1 MQNLQVP
8 PADGGA
14 NPTPPLQFQK
24 TDFELTIP
32 SLWLEEIPLEIAAEF
47 VLRHHYSKVMP
58 KQTKLVLGLHK
69 GKEGPLVGVITFGWG
84 VRPQETIRRL
94 FPSLKTK
101 DYFEIGKMCV
111 HDSEPKNTESRL
123 LSLAMNWIKKNRPG
137 IKLIFTWADALWGKP
152 GYVYQAANF
161 YYGGFIWTDVYM
173 DAEGRRF
180 HPRQLP
186 AKLRAEGFSKEDIIK
201 KGWGAK
207 NDIGCRRPSK
217 KQLVERG
224 WKHVFGMQFRYIYFL
239 VSDKEKKA
247 LIADSAHARTIKY
260 ISTLSQRAFDKD
272 SGKKVLKRANI
283 EKTVKKPSI
292 VWQRPSKKGEKIY
305 PKMEDMRWKIDDGK
319 DKNGKSS
326 KPTHSTKPE
335 FGEAFDPN
343 RL

>member
-1 MQNLQVP
+1 MVERPVQQE
-8 PADGGA
+8 DGGSS
-14 NPTPPLQFQK
+14 PTPPLQFQK
-24 TDFELTIP
+24 TDSELKSP
-32 SLWLEEIPLEIAAEF
+32 SLWLEEISLECAAEF
-47 VLRHHYSKVMP
+47 VLHHHYSKVMP

-84 VRPQETIRRL
+84 VRPQDTIRRL
-94 FPSLKTK
+94 FPSLKAK
-101 DYFEIGKMCV
+101 DYLEIGKMCV

-123 LSLAMNWIKKNRPG
+123 LALSMKWVKKNRPE

-173 DAEGRRF
+173 DKENRRF

-186 AKLRAEGFSKEDIIK
+186 AKLRAEGFSNADIIE

-207 NDIGCRRPSK
+207 NDMGCCRPSK

-224 WKHVFGMQFRYIYFL
+224 WKHVFGMQFRYAYFL
-239 VSDKEKKA
+239 TNDEERDS
-247 LIADSAHARTIKY
+247 LIADSANARIIKY
-260 ISTLSQRAFDKD
+260 TSTSSKRVFDETL
-272 SGKKVLKRANI
+272 GKKILKRSDV
-283 EKTVKKPSI
+283 EKTVKKPAVFWI
-292 VWQRPSKKGEKIY
+292 RPTKGSKDLY
-305 PKMEDMRWKIDDGK
+305 PKANDMRWKIDDGREQ
-319 DKNGKSS
+319 NGETS
-326 KPTHSTKPE
+326 KPVQCAKPE